1 MTTILEMHVYDI
13 LQALNILAMNL
24 SLPPDAVPLSKS
36 FFELG
41 GNSVSMIAAIV
52 QLRQHS
58 LHIDIDRFVR
68 ASSIRDVI
76 DHVVTDVPTPASIAT
91 CPRSSDAFDIV
102 PLSDVR
108 SQGEVLV
115 NMWAECYSLKNP
127 LYTLIGVQKNDAV
140 PAARH
145 VFEAAVEVCH
155 HRLILY
161 QILFLIV
168 FECYCVRWTHSTY
181 INVYSSC

>member
-1 MTTILEMHVYDI
+1 MYCYK
-13 LQALNILAMNL
+13 ALNILAVNL

-58 LHIDIDRFVR
+58 LHINIDRFSR

-76 DHVVTDVPTPASIAT
+76 EHVTTDTSTPLIEA
-91 CPRSSDAFDIV
+91 CSSSSNLYEIV

-108 SQGEVLV
+108 SEGEVLV
-115 NMWAECYSLKNP
+115 DMWAECYSRKNP
-127 LYTLIGVQKNDAV
+127 LYTLIGVRKCEAI
-140 PAARH
+140 PAARY
-145 VFEAAVEVCH
+145 VYEAAVEV
-155 HRLILY
+155 
-161 QILFLIV
+161 
-168 FECYCVRWTHSTY
+168 
-181 INVYSSC
+181 YSPNHCCFFSATRASE